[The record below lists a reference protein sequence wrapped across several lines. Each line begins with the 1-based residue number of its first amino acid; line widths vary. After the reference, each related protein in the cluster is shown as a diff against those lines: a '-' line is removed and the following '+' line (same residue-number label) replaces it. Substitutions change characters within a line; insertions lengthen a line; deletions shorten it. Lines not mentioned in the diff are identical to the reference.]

1 MRLFFHSNN
10 KLNLKINTPLI
21 VFFSVE
27 HDIYVAVLR
36 LLNCCSR
43 LVSHR
48 PPTPASSSP
57 VCVTHHVPLL
67 WLHTLCVKWGRNL
80 CASTDTDVNTL
91 CVASAPNR
99 PPEANALTRK
109 VEWLSGARGRDTQK
123 HGRNEK
129 PSPLPSTLPPAPLK
143 RSASRL
149 ISSHNSCAKMGEK
162 LIESLVLGFVFFFH
176 LTSQTEDLAPRSSS
190 LYSRQRRLNG
200 CCAVPASSAA
210 PGPKEER
217 RRL

>member
-1 MRLFFHSNN
+1 M
-10 KLNLKINTPLI
+10 
-21 VFFSVE
+21 
-27 HDIYVAVLR
+27 LR
-36 LLNCCSR
+36 LLNRCSR
-43 LVSHR
+43 LVSQTPPR
-48 PPTPASSSP
+48 PHPVSASSP

-91 CVASAPNR
+91 CVASVPNR
-99 PPEANALTRK
+99 PPEANALARK

-123 HGRNEK
+123 HGGK
-129 PSPLPSTLPPAPLK
+129 DGAAFTSAAALDAPAGSFK
-143 RSASRL
+143 SSRL
-149 ISSHNSCAKMGEK
+149 ISSHNSCAKTGEK
-162 LIESLVLGFVFFFH
+162 LIESLVLGFFFH

-200 CCAVPASSAA
+200 CRAVPASSAV